1 MHEEAMLQDVIRKA
15 EEVARESG
23 PGRVTRVRLWVGARS
38 HLGGPELEARW
49 GHAVSGT
56 ALSGARVEIEV
67 SRDGAHP
74 NAESIMLRSVD
85 LDSEPRP

>member
-1 MHEEAMLQDVIRKA
+1 MHEEAMLRDVIRKA

-38 HLGGPELEARW
+38 HLAGPELESRW
-49 GHAVSGT
+49 AHAVNGT

-67 SRDGAHP
+67 SRDVAHP
-74 NAESIMLRSVD
+74 HAESIVLRSVD
-85 LDSEPRP
+85 LDSDPRT